1 VERGEGVGEAARTG
15 LVPAEAAV
23 DAAGVGE
30 GPAGDTAGN
39 GPGDAAL
46 DDGVTVG
53 PGDPVP
59 AAGEIVGL
67 AEVA

>member
-1 VERGEGVGEAARTG
+1 MERGEGVGETARTG
-15 LVPAEAAV
+15 LVPGEAAV

-30 GPAGDTAGN
+30 GLAGDTAGN